1 MEQFK
6 GEVKISTEEYKR
18 LLLSELALKEAN
30 VLKITKAYDK
40 NVYEYLN
47 INDAI
52 EEISDIYEIKRSL
65 IDERW
70 EDSIK
75 RNSELIT
82 ENKNLSNRI
91 LELEIELVRYRKKR
105 KFLWLFKI

>member
-18 LLLSELALKEAN
+18 LLLIELALKEAN
-30 VLKITKAYDK
+30 VLKITTTHDEI
-40 NVYEYLN
+40 VYEYLN
-47 INDAI
+47 INKAI
-52 EEISDIYEIKRSL
+52 EEISDRYERKRSL

-70 EDSIK
+70 EDSVK
-75 RNSELIT
+75 RNRELTT